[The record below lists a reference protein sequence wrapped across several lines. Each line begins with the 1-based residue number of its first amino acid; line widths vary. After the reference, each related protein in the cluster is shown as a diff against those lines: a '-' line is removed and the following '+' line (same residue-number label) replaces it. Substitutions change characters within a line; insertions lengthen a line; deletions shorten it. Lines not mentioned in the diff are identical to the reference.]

1 MLCRAFLWSGS
12 KLYTLHF
19 MLFTK
24 KELYW
29 SSELE
34 VMVYLLIVL
43 RAEDF
48 HAELV
53 ERVIVAAAN
62 ADGPPGIA
70 TLDAALHADGI
81 DLLCEGLLLFFILHL
96 EQKLLA
102 LKFKNG

>member
-1 MLCRAFLWSGS
+1 VGFGL
-12 KLYTLHF
+12 
-19 MLFTK
+19 
-24 KELYW
+24 KEADGL
-29 SSELE
+29 SELE
-34 VMVYLLIVL
+34 VMVYLVIGLC
-43 RAEDF
+43 AEDF

-53 ERVIVAAAN
+53 ERVIESAAN

-96 EQKLLA
+96 EKKLLA